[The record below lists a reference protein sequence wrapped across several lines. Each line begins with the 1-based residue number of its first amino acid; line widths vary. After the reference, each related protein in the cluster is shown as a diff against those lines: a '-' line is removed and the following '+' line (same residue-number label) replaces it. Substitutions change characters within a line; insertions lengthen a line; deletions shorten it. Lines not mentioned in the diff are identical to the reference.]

1 MGYVVHDRAGITMRI
16 DDCWNRIGTR
26 GDGSCPRLREHTRCL
41 NCPVFEQGAAALLDR
56 ALGDADLDAAAE
68 ANQAVARAVA
78 RRDRADVQEDAHAVL
93 VFRVADEWL
102 GLPAAALRQVDTPRA
117 IHPLPHRRN
126 GTVLGLVN
134 IRGTLTV
141 AVSLADL
148 LHLDHAGT
156 GKHATRNAY
165 ARMLVAAHRG
175 EPAAFPVDEVE
186 GMLRFPASVLLPVPS
201 TLTHATAL
209 HARGV
214 LAWRETTVGLLDA
227 DRLFDS
233 IARSLR

>member
-1 MGYVVHDRAGITMRI
+1 MGHAVHDHAGITTRV

-56 ALGDADLDAAAE
+56 ALSDADRNAAAG
-68 ANQAVARAVA
+68 ADQAVALRAG
-78 RRDRADVQEDAHAVL
+78 ADVQADTHAVL
-93 VFRVADEWL
+93 VFRIADEWL
-102 GLPAAALRQVDTPRA
+102 GLPAVALRQVDTPRA

-141 AVSLADL
+141 AVSLGDL
-148 LHLDHAGT
+148 LQLDRAGT
-156 GKHATRNAY
+156 GKHATRNAC

-186 GMLRFPASVLLPVPS
+186 GMLRFPASALLPVPS

-209 HARGV
+209 HVRGV
-214 LAWRETTVGLLDA
+214 LAWRETTIGLLDA